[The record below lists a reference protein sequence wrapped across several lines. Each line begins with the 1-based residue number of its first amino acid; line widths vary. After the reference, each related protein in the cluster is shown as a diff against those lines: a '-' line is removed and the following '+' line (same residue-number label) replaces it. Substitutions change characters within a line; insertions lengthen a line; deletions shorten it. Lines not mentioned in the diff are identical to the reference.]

1 MSATRN
7 NLLANV
13 FQQAGGALLFLF
25 IPGILD
31 VQEFGRVTVIT
42 TLLSLA
48 VISDIGFS
56 HVYSRAMPGVLA
68 GAGADEI
75 LRWDVAASI
84 SRICGGAIFGLFGA
98 GYFWFRTGYG
108 WEALLLIPV
117 FPSLAATG
125 FLVTRSVAASDF
137 QTVRNLSLVQSIG
150 RLISIPTSAISGV
163 SGWVIGQLISAAGV
177 LVLPAARG
185 QLGRVMR
192 ERGRF
197 DGAFVQK
204 HLSEALLLCL
214 VAGIWTQLMASAR
227 LFAVID
233 YSEAAVA
240 RYGLVASL
248 YQVGASVILAAFV
261 PQTVRLYRLLAED
274 VPAGVSL
281 ALRHAAIGGSVVFG
295 LALIG
300 AVVAVPM
307 LAWLFPKYGVQASI
321 AIPVVL
327 SVVNCAIVSI
337 LGSVM
342 IGTGNAR
349 TYVLILGVSFVASMI
364 LPVGLSP
371 WLASDAAAISQLL
384 AMSTNSVLLVIAVVA
399 KFGHHTGRQ
408 VTAWVCGSL
417 PLAAVVL
424 AHPLMSLTINFP

>member
-7 NLLANV
+7 NLLANF

-56 HVYSRAMPGVLA
+56 HVYSRAMPGVLS
-68 GAGADEI
+68 GGGADEI

-108 WEALLLIPV
+108 WEALLLILV

-125 FLVTRSVAASDF
+125 YLVTRSVVASDF
-137 QTVRNLSLVQSIG
+137 QAVRNLSLVQSIG
-150 RLISIPTSAISGV
+150 RLSSIPAGAIAGV
-163 SGWVIGQLISAAGV
+163 AGWLVGQLISAAGI
-177 LVLPAARG
+177 LLLPAARQ
-185 QLGRVMR
+185 QLANVVM
-192 ERGRF
+192 ERKQF
-197 DGAFVQK
+197 DGALVKK
-204 HLSEALLLCL
+204 HLGEALLLCL
-214 VAGIWTQLMASAR
+214 VAGVWTQLMASAR
-227 LFAVID
+227 LFAVLG
-233 YSEAAVA
+233 YPEATVA

-261 PQTVRLYRLLAED
+261 PQTVRLYRSLAED
-274 VPAGVSL
+274 VPAGVIL
-281 ALRHAAIGGSVVFG
+281 ALRVAAIGGSVVLA

-300 AVVAVPM
+300 SVVAAPM
-307 LAWLFPKYGVQASI
+307 LAWLFPKYGVQASMAVPI
-321 AIPVVL
+321 LL

-342 IGTGNAR
+342 IGTGNAK
-349 TYVLILGVSFVASMI
+349 TYLLILAGSFVASMI
-364 LPVGLSP
+364 LPVVLSP
-371 WLASDAAAISQLL
+371 WLAGDAAAVSQLL
-384 AMSTNSVLLVIAVVA
+384 AMSINSVLLVIAVVT
-399 KFGHHTGRQ
+399 KFGQHTGRQ
-408 VTAWVCGSL
+408 LTAWVSASL

-424 AHPLMSLTINFP
+424 APLLMSLTINFH